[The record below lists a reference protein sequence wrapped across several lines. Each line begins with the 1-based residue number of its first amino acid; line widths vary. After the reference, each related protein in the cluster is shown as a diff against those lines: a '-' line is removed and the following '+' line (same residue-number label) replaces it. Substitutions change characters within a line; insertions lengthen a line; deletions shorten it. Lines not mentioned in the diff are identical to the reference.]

1 MELLALIGLFSIK
14 VFRVVLWARIIL
26 DLVRSLNPRFKP
38 RGIFLV
44 LAELAYILT
53 NWAIKP
59 LSRLIKPIRVGA
71 GYMDLSVLVLFFVLY
86 GLEWLLSTLR

>member
-14 VFRVVLWARIIL
+14 VFRYVLWARIIL
-26 DLVRSLNPRFKP
+26 DLVRALNPRFKP

-44 LAELAYILT
+44 LADLAYILT

-71 GYMDLSVLVLFFVLY
+71 GYMDFSVLLLFFVLF